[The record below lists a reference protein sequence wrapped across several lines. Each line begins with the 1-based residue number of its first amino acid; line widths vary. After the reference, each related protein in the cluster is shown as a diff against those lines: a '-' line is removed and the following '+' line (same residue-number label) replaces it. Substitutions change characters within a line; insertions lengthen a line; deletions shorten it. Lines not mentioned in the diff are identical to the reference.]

1 MNIYAGASAID
12 LKTILYR
19 FVRLLVGTAHASHFA
34 AISGYENATG
44 IDRTG
49 ALGDELRS
57 RGFSVIEGFGSYKGE
72 KERSLFVVPSAVD
85 GRFTETELRALRHLA
100 AAYYQESFFLNNDWG
115 AVFQYPNGKI
125 EQVNG
130 GRYMLGDAVKDLDY
144 YSEFAGVA
152 FSVV

>member
-1 MNIYAGASAID
+1 
-12 LKTILYR
+12 
-19 FVRLLVGTAHASHFA
+19 
-34 AISGYENATG
+34 
-44 IDRTG
+44 
-49 ALGDELRS
+49 
-57 RGFSVIEGFGSYKGE
+57 
-72 KERSLFVVPSAVD
+72 LFVVPSGVD
-85 GRFTETELRALRHLA
+85 GRFTEVELRALRHLA
-100 AAYYQESFFLNNDWG
+100 ESYKQESFFLNNDWG

>member
-19 FVRLLVGTAHASHFA
+19 LVRLIVGTAFTSDFA

-44 IDRTG
+44 IDRTDDL
-49 ALGDELRS
+49 ASELRL
-57 RGFSVIEGFGSYKGE
+57 RAFNVVEGFGSYKGE
-72 KERSLFVVPSAVD
+72 KERSLLVLPRSSD
-85 GRFTETELRALRHLA
+85 GKFTGAEIEMLRLLA
-100 AAYYQESFFLNNDWG
+100 AAYYQDSFMLNADIPVLVYKDG
-115 AVFQYPNGKI
+115 IKEPIG
-125 EQVNG
+125 G